1 MRKLSDTDIMEM
13 FIQPKNVTM
22 CQDIEAAF
30 IHGEDS
36 LDELCRIRY
45 GVLDLHNGTLFIT
58 GKDQGDT
65 FIFYVKCQDRGC
77 FTQCFWKCTACEAD
91 IGWWHRL
98 VWCSGWDTGKF
109 IWTTTTAAI
118 LSCEICCCWLLR
130 VWELSLWA
138 IPGDCFPLAL
148 RGKGR
153 PDVEG
158 AMPEPILPVVFGLL
172 PPSVTLLT
180 GIAEIIFTYYF
191 QSKALLKMLIVY
203 IVDIL

>member
-1 MRKLSDTDIMEM
+1 MALGDPIILLIFAFSQGSFYTKDLTMRKLSDTDIMEM

-77 FTQCFWKCTACEAD
+77 FTQCF
-91 IGWWHRL
+91 
-98 VWCSGWDTGKF
+98 
-109 IWTTTTAAI
+109 
-118 LSCEICCCWLLR
+118 
-130 VWELSLWA
+130 
-138 IPGDCFPLAL
+138 
-148 RGKGR
+148 
-153 PDVEG
+153 
-158 AMPEPILPVVFGLL
+158 
-172 PPSVTLLT
+172 
-180 GIAEIIFTYYF
+180 
-191 QSKALLKMLIVY
+191 
-203 IVDIL
+203 